1 MKAAFGSYT
10 SLRGFLPMAFR
21 SLLFTL
27 EEATRSGLAPT
38 DLRPKNAHI
47 DENLGSIEFQSSK

>member
-1 MKAAFGSYT
+1 MKAAFGSYS
-10 SLRGFLPMAFR
+10 SLRGYLPMAFR
-21 SLLFTL
+21 SLLFML
-27 EEATRSGLAPT
+27 EEQRGLAPT